1 MRRIFILMFL
11 LSCKE
16 EIKLKIEDLNK
27 FYIYSPSSDIYNFF
41 ISSFDTLSYKFVRLE
56 KLNNLNEINNL
67 ILILKKS
74 DKNFFKFYKYI
85 NNDVGYSENIN
96 RRGDFIIGIFGE
108 NEEDLKFKIYINKF
122 FIDSILKIR
131 IFESAYRRAIYFG
144 IDDEKKK
151 IIENKYGISI
161 NVPIGWNFTNDTMK
175 ETLKMIK
182 LNPRRTFLLFLSNE
196 ILNLDSNSILN
207 LRENFNKD
215 DSLFDIRISDK
226 NFNRICINGKF
237 KNDAK
242 GFFKSC
248 AGKFK
253 NQFYFYDIKVFDT
266 TNGFEYILETDGFL
280 LRSFLEH

>member
-1 MRRIFILMFL
+1 MRRIFILLMFL

-27 FYIYSPSSDIYNFF
+27 FYIYSPSFDIYNFF
-41 ISSFDTLSYKFVRLE
+41 ISSFDTLSYKFIKLE
-56 KLNNLNEINNL
+56 KLDNLSEINNL

-85 NNDVGYSENIN
+85 NNDVGYNENIN

-122 FIDSILKIR
+122 FIDSILKFR
-131 IFESAYRRAIYFG
+131 VLESAYRRAIYFG

-161 NVPIGWNFTNDTMK
+161 NVPIGWNFTNDTIKQM
-175 ETLKMIK
+175 LQMIK

-196 ILNLDSNSILN
+196 ILNLDSNSILK
-207 LRENFNKD
+207 LKENFNRD

-226 NFNRICINGKF
+226 NFNRICIDGKF
-237 KNDAK
+237 KNDGT
-242 GFFKSC
+242 GFFRSC
-248 AGKFK
+248 TGKFK
-253 NQFYFYDIKVFDT
+253 NKFYFYDIKVFDT
-266 TNGFEYILETDGFL
+266 INGFEYILETDGFL
-280 LRSFLEH
+280 SRSLNQ